1 MSTTSV
7 IPNQNSVAATYVIKK
22 GDKTDEIVCYGK
34 ETMSASDLEKI
45 LKEHFAKMNNTQ
57 STVSQPS
64 TVSKQS
70 DTSVG
75 AALTKL
81 RDAAQKSVRNTM
93 SNVTNTVRKTAQ
105 NITENAK
112 DALTTAAN
120 KATDTLTEATQA
132 TKQEEA
138 KLTAQATDIADKV
151 KTMLPNSQDNVNP
164 NTPAPLPGAMNI
176 GPLSGTITEQSSVKK
191 LGGKRKTKKHKRK
204 GKRKGK
210 KNRKTKKSVYKKKK
224 TRKRK
229 HNKKRKSRK
238 KK

>member
-45 LKEHFAKMNNTQ
+45 LKEHFAKMNNTE
-57 STVSQPS
+57 STVPQPS
-64 TVSKQS
+64 TVSQQS

-81 RDAAQKSVRNTM
+81 RDAAQESVKDAVSKVTSKVRN
-93 SNVTNTVRKTAQ
+93 TAQ
-105 NITENAK
+105 NITKNAR

-138 KLTAQATDIADKV
+138 NLTAQATDIADKV
-151 KTMLPNSQDNVNP
+151 KTMLPNNNNSQDNVNP
-164 NTPAPLPGAMNI
+164 LVKTLATVKTPAPLSPS
-176 GPLSGTITEQSSVKK
+176 GPLSGTISRQSSVSK
-191 LGGKRKTKKHKRK
+191 GAGKRKTKKHKRK
-204 GKRKGK
+204 GKRKGQ
-210 KNRKTKKSVYKKKK
+210 KKS
-224 TRKRK
+224 
-229 HNKKRKSRK
+229 
-238 KK
+238 

>member
-45 LKEHFAKMNNTQ
+45 LKEHFAKMNKTE
-57 STVSQPS
+57 STVPQPS
-64 TVSKQS
+64 AVPQQP

-81 RDAAQKSVRNTM
+81 RDAAQESVKDAVSKVTSKVRN
-93 SNVTNTVRKTAQ
+93 TAQ
-105 NITENAK
+105 NITKNAR

-120 KATDTLTEATQA
+120 TATDTLTEATQA

-138 KLTAQATDIADKV
+138 NLTAQATDIADKV
-151 KTMLPNSQDNVNP
+151 KTMLPNNSQDNVNP
-164 NTPAPLPGAMNI
+164 NTPAPLKHRCYGYWSIEWNYI
-176 GPLSGTITEQSSVKK
+176 KTILSI
-191 LGGKRKTKKHKRK
+191 KR
-204 GKRKGK
+204 
-210 KNRKTKKSVYKKKK
+210 
-224 TRKRK
+224 
-229 HNKKRKSRK
+229 SRK
-238 KK
+238 KKNKKA